1 MNFIEKI
8 ATFAGSF
15 LTLIAVA
22 LLWYVDWTLGLLF
35 TIFVVIVFV
44 WCMRLRTAGNYYLKQ
59 VAELIG
65 CSFEG
70 SGPSY
75 GRVTGSYRG
84 RQIEIGV
91 NKGYDAARAL
101 SGLSASLIAFDS
113 MIGTLAGIKNFT
125 VVKLGHKA
133 HITEPFR
140 MEERVYVSKNEVLYI
155 PPCDEVSGLP
165 MVGTSS
171 LVSEIDRIID
181 MIEELEHSRDR

>member
-1 MNFIEKI
+1 MNLVEKI
-8 ATFAGSF
+8 ATFAGSS
-15 LTLIAVA
+15 LTLIAVV

-35 TIFVVIVFV
+35 TIFVVIVFA
-44 WCMRLRTAGNYYLKQ
+44 WCARLRTAGNYYLKQ
-59 VAELIG
+59 VAELTG

-75 GRVTGSYRG
+75 GRVIGSYRG

-91 NKGYDAARAL
+91 SRGYDAARGL

-113 MIGTLAGIKNFT
+113 VIGTLAGIKNFT

-133 HITEPFR
+133 HIAEPLR
-140 MEERVYVSKNEVLYI
+140 IGERIYVSKSEVLYI

-165 MVGTSS
+165 MVGVSS
-171 LVSEIDRIID
+171 LVSEINRIID